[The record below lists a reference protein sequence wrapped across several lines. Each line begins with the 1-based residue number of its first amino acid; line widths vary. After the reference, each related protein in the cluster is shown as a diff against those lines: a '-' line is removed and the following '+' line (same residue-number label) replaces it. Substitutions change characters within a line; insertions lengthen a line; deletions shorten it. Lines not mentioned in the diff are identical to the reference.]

1 MKAIAIKLGLIAPMF
16 LAGCATISTQTYD
29 QVREARDTSGPQGA
43 VKVLE
48 QAGGTDLLSQL
59 EYGEMLRLASRHE
72 DSLKAF
78 QSADQKVGEWENGA
92 RSDIEKT
99 AGMVLGAVV
108 SERLTAYEGQDYEKV
123 MLTVRMALDRMA
135 LGDWNTAR
143 VDIRRTHDR
152 EDLIAELRAKEYSKV
167 EEKAKAESK
176 TEGFQP
182 IKLTEIDGY
191 PVKSIQDPR
200 LSQLKN
206 GYQNALGHYLSGFL
220 YEALQEPSLAAPGYQ
235 RAAEL
240 SPGSKL
246 PQQALATL
254 DRRVARATA
263 GQTDVLFLIEHGEAP
278 RLVAKSFA
286 IPYGIGGVGVPK
298 FFQMS
303 IPYFDDM
310 PSKSAAPSQITVGG
324 RSLKLEPIVDFG
336 LMANRSLKDRM
347 PGILLRGFIRGAA
360 KAVVRDKVNERN
372 PLLGLAV
379 TLATVASEVPDDRTW
394 RGLPQR
400 IYIARAQ
407 MPEGEHTIRIDGVA
421 DAVQPVRVAGRYA
434 VVPIRIIGSRGFN
447 TGVALL
453 NQGGAVTASSGDTP
467 GTSADSPV
475 GGDAGTPSAS
485 PIAVTPDVAAPA
497 AVRRVKVRK

>member
-1 MKAIAIKLGLIAPMF
+1 MKAIAIKLGLIAPVF
-16 LAGCATISTQTYD
+16 LAGCATTVSTHTYD
-29 QVREARDTSGPQGA
+29 KVREARDTSGPQGA
-43 VKVLE
+43 VQVLE

-59 EYGEMLRLASRHE
+59 EYGEMLRLAYRHE

-78 QSADQKVGEWENGA
+78 QVADQKVGEWENGA
-92 RSDIEKT
+92 RSDIEKA
-99 AGMVLGAVV
+99 AGTVLGAVV

-263 GQTDVLFLIEHGEAP
+263 GQTDVLFLVEHGEAP

-286 IPYGIGGVGVPK
+286 IPYGVAGAGMPK
-298 FFQMS
+298 FFQMN
-303 IPYFDDM
+303 IPYFDDL
-310 PSKSAAPSQITVGG
+310 PSKVPAPSQITVGG
-324 RSLKLEPIVDFG
+324 RPLKLEPIVDFS

-347 PGILLRGFIRGAA
+347 PGILLRGAIRGVT
-360 KAVVRDKVNERN
+360 KAVVRDKVNEKN
-372 PLLGLAV
+372 PLLGIAV
-379 TLATVASEVPDDRTW
+379 TLATVVSEVPDDRTW

-407 MPEGEHTIRIDGVA
+407 MPEGEHTIKIDGVA
-421 DAVQPVRVAGRYA
+421 DAVQPVKIAGRYA
-434 VVPIRIIGSRGFN
+434 VVPLRVIGARGFN

-467 GTSADSPV
+467 VNAAV
-475 GGDAGTPSAS
+475 GGEVGTPSAA
-485 PIAVTPDVAAPA
+485 PAAGTPDVAAPA
-497 AVRRVKVRK
+497 TVRRGKARK

>member
-1 MKAIAIKLGLIAPMF
+1 MNAISMRLGLLAPMF
-16 LAGCATISTQTYD
+16 LAGCATVSTQTYD
-29 QVREARDTSGPQGA
+29 QIREARDTSGPQGA

-78 QSADQKVGEWENGA
+78 QSADQKVGEWENGT
-92 RSDIEKT
+92 RSDIEKA
-99 AGMVLGAVV
+99 AGTVLGAVV

-123 MLTVRMALDRMA
+123 MLTIRMALDRMA

-176 TEGFQP
+176 VEGFQP
-182 IKLTEIDGY
+182 IKLSEIDGY

-254 DRRVARATA
+254 DRRVVRTTA
-263 GQTDVLFLIEHGEAP
+263 GQTDVLFLVEHGDAP
-278 RLVAKSFA
+278 RLVTKSFA
-286 IPYGIGGVGVPK
+286 IPYGIARAGAPK
-298 FFQMS
+298 FFQMN
-303 IPYFDDM
+303 IPYFDDV
-310 PSKSAAPSQITVGG
+310 PSKVGAPSQITVGG
-324 RSLKLEPIVDFG
+324 RSLKLEPIVDFS

-347 PGILLRGFIRGAA
+347 PGILLRGAIRGVA
-360 KAVVRDKVNERN
+360 KAVVRDKVNEHN

-407 MPEGEHTIRIDGVA
+407 VPEGEHLVKIDGVA
-421 DAVQPVRVAGRYA
+421 DAGHPVRIAGRYA
-434 VVPIRIIGSRGFN
+434 VVPLRIIGNRGFN

-453 NQGGAVTASSGDTP
+453 NQGGAVTASSSGVP
-467 GTSADSPV
+467 ALSADAPA
-475 GGDAGTPSAS
+475 GGELGAEPPAAGT
-485 PIAVTPDVAAPA
+485 VTPDAAAPV